1 MQTRFSR
8 VQPAI
13 TWLCA
18 RTLLRP
24 APHHPIPHT
33 PHPPPAKL
41 AVSQGN
47 ALVYST
53 LCAFMLVGLF
63 AGYRTQNATQFLSGL
78 RTQSGE
84 WRAPA
89 PAGGTG

>member
-1 MQTRFSR
+1 M
-8 VQPAI
+8 
-13 TWLCA
+13 
-18 RTLLRP
+18 
-24 APHHPIPHT
+24 
-33 PHPPPAKL
+33 L